1 MAGTG
6 SMTVVDGG
14 AAVARTLKAAG
25 VRQIFALHG
34 GHLDAAFKGFLDN
47 GIELADTR
55 HEASA
60 GHAAEAWAR
69 ITGELGVCMIT
80 AGPGFTNALTPMMN
94 ALLDGTPVL
103 FMAGSPPLR
112 EAGLNILQGGVD
124 QVAMATPATKH
135 AIRVTDPDRIADQ
148 LANAITI
155 ALNGRP
161 GPVFVE
167 LPIDVLAR
175 PARLP
180 AVLPRPVAPVET
192 RPSPAQT
199 AEIAAALQAAK
210 RPVIVLGGLARYQA
224 TAAQITRFVETTGIP
239 IVCTSRAMG
248 LVPRDH
254 PAYAHEPASVAAAM
268 AGGHSPDLILMLG
281 SRFGM
286 FLAGRTRT
294 FFPEDAKVI
303 QVHSDAAEFGLIHQP
318 DLVSTASIGGFVEAI
333 GEMWGNPA
341 DRLSDWRETMLA
353 ASRAIGAEFVP
364 GTASGAMSPY
374 FAAKAVVD
382 AAPEGTTFVI
392 EGGEAGLWGA
402 YHARVSHPGGV
413 CTYGQLG
420 ALGIGMG
427 FAIGAAHARPGHPV
441 IQISGDGAI
450 GFHLQEFEPMVRQR
464 LPIITVILNNNAWG
478 MSIHGQQILYGEN
491 YSCIS
496 VLGDVRYHEVAKG
509 FGLHGERVTR
519 LEDVGPAIE
528 RAIASGGPACID
540 VTVDLDLV
548 APGTSAM
555 LGDGSPKEI
564 MVPYYENIP
573 LD

>member
-1 MAGTG
+1 MADGSGT
-6 SMTVVDGG
+6 TKVDGG
-14 AAVARTLKAAG
+14 MAVAKTLKAAG
-25 VRQIFALHG
+25 VSKIFALHG

-47 GIELADTR
+47 GIDLVDTR

-69 ITGELGVCMIT
+69 LTGHLGVCMIT

-94 ALLDGTPVL
+94 ALHDGTPVL

-112 EAGLNILQGGVD
+112 EEGLNILQGGVD
-124 QVAMATPATKH
+124 QVAMARPATKH
-135 AIRVTDPDRIADQ
+135 AIRVTDPDRIPDM
-148 LANAITI
+148 LAHAITI
-155 ALNGRP
+155 ARGGRP

-180 AVLPRPVAPVET
+180 AVLPLPVAPESTQPTGEHLARIV
-192 RPSPAQT
+192 
-199 AEIAAALQAAK
+199 AALERAE

-224 TAAQITRFVETTGIP
+224 VPEQIRNLADRTGMP
-239 IVCTSRAMG
+239 IVATSRAMG
-248 LVPRDH
+248 MIGRDH
-254 PAYAHEPASVAAAM
+254 PAYAHEPTSIAVAIAQGQA
-268 AGGHSPDLILMLG
+268 PDLILMLG

-286 FLAGRTRT
+286 FLAGRTRA
-294 FFPEDAKVI
+294 FFPETAKII
-303 QVHSDAAEFGLIHQP
+303 QVHSDAAEFGRIHQP
-318 DLVSTASIGGFVEAI
+318 DLVSAATVGAFADAVAAAWTPPAERLHGWRTALVEASHLI
-333 GEMWGNPA
+333 GSEFTVSVSGGGINP
-341 DRLSDWRETMLA
+341 
-353 ASRAIGAEFVP
+353 
-364 GTASGAMSPY
+364 Y
-374 FAAKAVVD
+374 HAAKAVAE
-382 AAPEGTTFVI
+382 AAPDGTTFVI
-392 EGGEAGLWGA
+392 EGGETGLWMA
-402 YHARVSHPGGV
+402 YHAAVNHPGGV

-441 IQISGDGAI
+441 IQVTGDGAI

-464 LPIITVILNNNAWG
+464 LPIVTVVLNNNAWG

-491 YSCIS
+491 YSAIS

-509 FGLHGERVTR
+509 FGCYGERVAR
-519 LEDVGPAIE
+519 LEDIGPAIG
-528 RAIASGGPACID
+528 RALDSGLPGCID
-540 VTVDLDLV
+540 VTVDLDVV

-555 LGDGSPKEI
+555 LGDGSPTEI